1 MPNLAKVAFLRRV
14 FRRMGR
20 LQPIIRE
27 INSLLSGRKPP
38 SFSGWQMTTWHH
50 LPWEDGWE
58 EFRQAAEDVRS
69 FEHSHSG
76 GMRPEKGNDPSK
88 TVDALLWRHWNVAY
102 SVHHA
107 FRHTGRSDFSAV
119 ECGVADGMTANFAA
133 AQGVAECS
141 ESFRLHLY
149 DSWSAMREDG
159 LTASEGGMEGRYG
172 ALSQNLTRRNLER
185 YGQVLHWHPGRIPA
199 TLDESAPEAVSWLH
213 IDLNS
218 AKTTIQVLDFFFP
231 RIWPGRV
238 VLLDDYGWDG
248 NTEMRLA
255 VYDWLSEKT
264 GTLLPL
270 PTGQAIFFN

>member
-1 MPNLAKVAFLRRV
+1 M
-14 FRRMGR
+14 
-20 LQPIIRE
+20 
-27 INSLLSGRKPP
+27 
-38 SFSGWQMTTWHH
+38 
-50 LPWEDGWE
+50 
-58 EFRQAAEDVRS
+58 
-69 FEHSHSG
+69 
-76 GMRPEKGNDPSK
+76 
-88 TVDALLWRHWNVAY
+88 
-102 SVHHA
+102 
-107 FRHTGRSDFSAV
+107 

-159 LTASEGGMEGRYG
+159 LTASEGGMEGRCG